1 MGDAMAAALHR
12 SGLTEQARRVRI
24 ALAWSE
30 AVGETLAARTAPESL
45 RRGVLLVRSVSPA
58 WQNELT
64 FLRET
69 LIARSNAG
77 LGEPW
82 GKEIRVVSGHVRAA
96 RAPSDRPGRPLTPA
110 ETDAVNDAA
119 QAIHDPELRD
129 AFRRAIQQV
138 ARSRPPEVL

>member
-69 LIARSNAG
+69 LIARRGS
-77 LGEPW
+77 
-82 GKEIRVVSGHVRAA
+82 
-96 RAPSDRPGRPLTPA
+96 
-110 ETDAVNDAA
+110 
-119 QAIHDPELRD
+119 
-129 AFRRAIQQV
+129 
-138 ARSRPPEVL
+138 